1 MIKYFSV
8 MFIESV
14 LTERFKAGDHRDG
27 MERSLLD
34 HPGSLAPLSGEGII
48 LQDLIVEGGKVAA
61 A

>member
-1 MIKYFSV
+1 

-14 LTERFKAGDHRDG
+14 LTERFKAGDDGDG

-48 LQDLIVEGGKVAA
+48 LQDLIVEGGIVATA
-61 A
+61 